1 MGQLEI
7 QDTFT
12 PYFDP
17 EKEIEGT
24 IRVERRE
31 IRRLRAKRSLIVA
44 GLKTSAPV
52 ERPASLKESPP
63 RT

>member
-17 EKEIEGT
+17 TKEIEVT
-24 IRVERRE
+24 IRVEHRE
-31 IRRLRAKRSLIVA
+31 IRQFRAKRSLTVT
-44 GLKTSAPV
+44 GLRTFAPV
-52 ERPASLKESPP
+52 ERPASLKDSPS